1 MIHLIIFQT
10 ASIYDGCS
18 NQKKCFGYPEGC
30 VKEQS
35 CEMMASLKLT
45 KENTDVEITKNDPKR
60 SYVAM
65 AFSDDRL
72 MGKDLVFACSPSWSP
87 ENVINVFWNKE
98 GQANEKLNDKKDLP
112 KNPSVIYKDSLIT
125 CKFSL
130 ANQLT
135 IKGNKFDLEK
145 GHYILLAT
153 GSVNED
159 TLTYHATKMASTSM
173 FGKNANTE
181 GNS

>member
-1 MIHLIIFQT
+1 MFQT

-18 NQKKCFGYPEGC
+18 DLKQCFGYPEGC
-30 VKEQS
+30 VNQKS

-45 KENTDVEITKNDPKR
+45 KENTDVEITENDPKR
-60 SYVAM
+60 SYVAI
-65 AFSDDRL
+65 AFSDDRS

-98 GQANEKLNDKKDLP
+98 GKKENEKLNDKKELP
-112 KNPSVIYKDSLIT
+112 QTPSVSYEDSVIT

-135 IKGNKFDLEK
+135 IKGNKFDLKK

-159 TLTYHATKMASTSM
+159 TLEYHGPTKMASTSM
-173 FGKNANTE
+173 FGRNANSE
-181 GNS
+181 GN